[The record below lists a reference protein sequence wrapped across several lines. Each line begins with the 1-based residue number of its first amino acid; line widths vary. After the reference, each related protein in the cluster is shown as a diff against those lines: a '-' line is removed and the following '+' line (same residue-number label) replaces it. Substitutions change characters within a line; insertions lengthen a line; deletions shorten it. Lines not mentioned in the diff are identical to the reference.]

1 MGGGV
6 HVELSIVSAT
16 FRTDNFVSFTR
27 FQIIFNRTERGVGG
41 GISVLY
47 RHSRY
52 QGNIGVGV
60 VLNTVTIFH
69 NIAASGSACAFQS
82 LPTHGK
88 WLFRGVRIINTVAL
102 LAEYPNNLKE
112 AISKLYTV
120 DPVKM
125 FTDSI
130 NQATA
135 FLRKQLL
142 QTINPTFQVKSNTNL
157 IFGKSVQITLTTG
170 ILAIFVEQDHRE
182 FMH

>member
-1 MGGGV
+1 M
-6 HVELSIVSAT
+6 
-16 FRTDNFVSFTR
+16 
-27 FQIIFNRTERGVGG
+27 
-41 GISVLY
+41 
-47 RHSRY
+47 
-52 QGNIGVGV
+52 
-60 VLNTVTIFH
+60 NTVTLFH
-69 NIAASGSACAFQS
+69 NIAASGSACAFLS

-88 WLFRGVRIINTVAL
+88 WLFTGVRIINTVAL

-157 IFGKSVQITLTTG
+157 IFVKSVQITSTTG
-170 ILAIFVEQDHRE
+170 ILAIFCGARSQGIYALDSEIFLKANTLASFTHCVATHGGAIALYGVEPH
-182 FMH
+182 HS